1 MKYLQDSEDAKAIK
15 KVRSSFSV
23 TLLSHIS
30 LQPVLINFLGMDMT
44 VLSVLLS
51 RISLM
56 NVWFLSPVFSQ
67 SLKPQVERR
76 RRERINRSLESLKTL
91 LLQQQQVKDSECR
104 CSAEHADMKQLPH
117 GAGELFV

>member
-15 KVRSSFSV
+15 KVRSSSSV

-30 LQPVLINFLGMDMT
+30 LQPVFRRFLRMDLT
-44 VLSVLLS
+44 LLSVFYPEFHE
-51 RISLM
+51 LM
-56 NVWFLSPVFSQ
+56 FLSVTCFFPQ

-91 LLQQQQVKDSECR
+91 LLQQQVKDSECR
-104 CSAEHADMKQLPH
+104 RSAEHADMKQLPH
-117 GAGELFV
+117 GAGELYV